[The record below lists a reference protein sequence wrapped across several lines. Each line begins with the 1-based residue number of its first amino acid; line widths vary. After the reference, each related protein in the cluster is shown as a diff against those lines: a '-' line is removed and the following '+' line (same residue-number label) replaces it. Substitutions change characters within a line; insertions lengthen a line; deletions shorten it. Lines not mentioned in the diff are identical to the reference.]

1 MSSFK
6 PAEPVKIEN
15 YQLHKVEEEPSP
27 HAKAFFDLNNKPDK
41 DFFQLNPEISHF
53 IGLTEAKNNE
63 EKRKF
68 DAEVLKFVQKIKDNA
83 FQEAYELGL
92 KQGIEEAKKETFNN
106 AKQDIA
112 AKLRSFVVLC
122 EKVNQMT
129 KRLFE
134 QNEKDII
141 ELSYLMAEKVVH
153 KNLQR
158 EPELFLNV
166 FGDVL
171 RSQVVTHIEL
181 SEDDYQFFE
190 ANKEKFEINV
200 DLAEIKVEINKDLQP
215 GDVLFSNDLGIL
227 DGTLQSRFEILRQI
241 VTGLE
246 R

>member
-6 PAEPVKIEN
+6 PADPIKIEN
-15 YQLHKVEEEPSP
+15 YQLQKVEEEPSP
-27 HAKAFFDLNNKPDK
+27 HAKAFFDLNSKPDK

-53 IGLTEAKNNE
+53 IGLTEAKNND
-63 EKRKF
+63 EKRRF

-92 KQGIEEAKKETFNN
+92 KQGIEEAKKEAFSN
-106 AKQDIA
+106 AKQDIGI
-112 AKLRSFVVLC
+112 KLRSFIELC
-122 EKVNQMT
+122 EKINQMS
-129 KRLFE
+129 KKIFE

-158 EPELFLNV
+158 DPELFLSV
-166 FGDVL
+166 FNDVL
-171 RSQVVTHIEL
+171 KSQVVTSIEL
-181 SEDDYQFFE
+181 SEVDYNFFE
-190 ANKEKFEINV
+190 MNKDKFEITV
-200 DLAEIKVEINKDLQP
+200 EMADIKVEINKDLQP
-215 GDVLFSNDLGIL
+215 GDVLFSNDLGSL

-241 VTGLE
+241 VTGLG